1 MCISTCLHETDKC
14 LLKDNYVYIH
24 SLIVWSQHQY
34 TVWHENFAKNLFLR
48 FKWIKNA
55 KNLILQNNEI
65 HA

>member
-34 TVWHENFAKNLFLR
+34 TVWHENFAENLFLR
-48 FKWIKNA
+48 FKWVKNA
-55 KNLILQNNEI
+55 KI
-65 HA
+65 